1 VAFATAD
8 AVTTADGGT
17 ATPGQT
23 LAASL
28 TFPFPASLP
37 TGSSYLA
44 RLTVDGVSS
53 IVNVNW
59 SAHPPVFTGPLVT
72 T

>member
-1 VAFATAD
+1 
-8 AVTTADGGT
+8 
-17 ATPGQT
+17 
-23 LAASL
+23 L

-37 TGSSYLA
+37 TGSSYLT

-59 SAHPPVFTGPLVT
+59 GAHPPVFTGPLVT